1 MKKWLVTI
9 LTIVTF
15 LISNKVSG
23 QILSYTFVDPCTQAV
38 TVFSIPAQGTVV
50 FFLNQSRSF
59 TPADVASGALAS
71 WINQVYAAY
80 RLVAPCGQQQG
91 QVTQNQITTQIISS
105 TVQSVVGSIMASAQS
120 ASAGMNVNSSSSGNN
135 NKSGNQNNSGGSTAG
150 SNNNGGN
157 NTTSSGGNSG
167 SNSGGSGS
175 NSGGSTNN
183 GSGGSTG
190 SSGGSGAGS
199 GGSGSGSSGGGT
211 TTGGSTTNTGGSTG
225 SNGGG
230 STSSGGSTTGSTT
243 QSGQS
248 SGEKKA
254 EEVAAT
260 TTMNVDAHNGG
271 GESGGESSSSG
282 GGKGG
287 GKSSSKSSNSNP
299 MLVQSDLTTAQNLDK
314 SFTPIL
320 NLGISQA
327 SMTGASSW
335 GVTSMTWL
343 NFRQF
348 ALSARYTSM
357 IFNKTGTV
365 KYISNFNLTG
375 VYSYG
380 NILGFV
386 GYSGILNAG
395 KYGVTGFNASVAATL
410 ISEDKSS
417 FFSPS
422 LTAFYT
428 KPFMVGKK
436 LTISPELYVI
446 STPLIYSSKE
456 EVFQT
461 DRTFSGFIGS
471 GFDYQISKRF
481 KFNINYKANLSTN
494 PDFPILSFFLIGSK
508 VNL

>member
-1 MKKWLVTI
+1 MKRWLVTI

-135 NKSGNQNNSGGSTAG
+135 NKSGNQNNSGSSTAG

-157 NTTSSGGNSG
+157 NTTSSGG
-167 SNSGGSGS
+167 NSGGSGS

-494 PDFPILSFFLIGSK
+494 PEFPILSFFLIGSK

>member
-1 MKKWLVTI
+1 
-9 LTIVTF
+9 
-15 LISNKVSG
+15 
-23 QILSYTFVDPCTQAV
+23 
-38 TVFSIPAQGTVV
+38 
-50 FFLNQSRSF
+50 
-59 TPADVASGALAS
+59 LAS

-135 NKSGNQNNSGGSTAG
+135 NKSGNQNNSGSSTAG

-157 NTTSSGGNSG
+157 NTTSSGG
-167 SNSGGSGS
+167 NSGGSGS

-225 SNGGG
+225 SSGGG

-271 GESGGESSSSG
+271 GESGGESSSSGGG